1 MTDTIF
7 NLENLINQQMSN
19 YLKSLEELKQ
29 SIEEYVSSQGKYVFP
44 ISDIIKPI
52 LINNLNYF
60 RPMTE
65 SVNLI
70 QRIKEIITYINTEGM
85 VRLIDLGTI
94 LQIMTIVLD
103 KYMDMYGITQEYKGK
118 SSDEMLLSYRE
129 KMKEVNSVIEY
140 LKKL

>member
-1 MTDTIF
+1 
-7 NLENLINQQMSN
+7 
-19 YLKSLEELKQ
+19 
-29 SIEEYVSSQGKYVFP
+29 
-44 ISDIIKPI
+44 
-52 LINNLNYF
+52 
-60 RPMTE
+60 MTE
-65 SVNLI
+65 NANLI